1 MRGKKVLA
9 TFLAMV
15 VSLSCFCGGGGITV
29 KAMNQS
35 GEEESI
41 EKETEVTEETEVAEE
56 TEKVEETEKT
66 EEIEKIEE
74 TEETNNTNQEIRNL
88 ALKRPT
94 RASAYLEANGQY
106 PARTPNLAVDGNSS
120 EGNSRW
126 QSGEDKEIK
135 EQWIEIQLRTDSLV
149 SEIKVKFFAKLYG
162 NFVIETSKTND
173 ENAEWVE
180 VGRGEMPPS
189 TDMNLTKVVD
199 LKENGNMKHV
209 ERYVRLRFTSGNTNA
224 ANMSIGV
231 YEIEI
236 NGVLDLDD
244 GEVLLPESA
253 QDVVDSISSLQT
265 ITNDME
271 EVPLPKAPEGYE
283 IRVKGSEYS
292 QVISDDGKIS
302 NYNIYDYDQDIII
315 EAVNKENEEDKAEKS
330 FNVHVPNK
338 RNKNASLFPQ
348 VNNANKEPKVI
359 PSIQEWYGY
368 EGEFNLNSES
378 KIIIQDN
385 AELGIKKVAEEFQGD
400 MKDITGWTLEIVE
413 GGDSG
418 KSDIVLTSTKTD
430 EYDTGE
436 EGYLLVADDNGIK
449 ISSSGYNG
457 CLYGLM
463 TLEQVFYTQKKEF
476 TFPKGVI
483 RDFPQYEIR
492 GVMID
497 IARAPY
503 RIEALQDL
511 VKSFAFYKINEV
523 QFHLNDNRHIAA
535 NGDRGD
541 YDYWKNA
548 EAMFRLESDL
558 FPSLK
563 TDDKDDEYYNEV
575 YGGSPQYS
583 KEEYKEL
590 QKLAMSYGINPISE
604 IDAPGH
610 SLLFTKYVRN
620 NLEEV
625 QKVLPQIKGN
635 INNPRDWELLSLTG
649 ESGDWAID
657 FMETLYGEYL
667 DSEDPVFLGDTVNI
681 GIDEYWKIQDN
692 EYEGMREYINRMAEK
707 VKESGKEVRMWASMV
722 PYFDNKGVD
731 AKQYNDIVIDFWSD
745 HWDNAVKRVSE
756 GFKIVN
762 ADSNHLYG
770 NPGRD
775 YRDIVNIEHIFNN
788 WDPTIISGGNLK
800 KGEPNLLG
808 AKTSLWA
815 DINNMGVTERDSQE
829 RLLRQAAV
837 LSEKTWGGTDKDQS
851 FEEYSFKYESLREGP
866 GATLGAGVDSKSGLV
881 MSYDFTNEK
890 DGIIYDASGNGY
902 DGKIKN
908 GQIVKEDGEA
918 WLKLDGT
925 GEVTTTLKSLDY
937 PYTVQ
942 FDLKL
947 SDADNREED
956 ICLFDGYDGRLTV
969 KKNGNLGL
977 NRVFFNQDFGYKIPT
992 DEKVELTVVGTQQV
1006 TKLYVNGKL
1015 QSVLSR
1021 TTGSETDYDHL
1032 LSTFVFPL
1040 TSIGS
1045 GLDGKIA
1052 NIKAYNKALSPEILD
1067 KMSRGESVSEVNVSQ
1082 DKGAAGV
1089 AQHKGDGG
1097 QDIAWKKLRVGWKA
1111 LDGDGNALDGSHE
1124 TNVSEKD
1131 SYFEGAYA
1139 DSSFAVD
1146 MQGEYDISKL
1156 VLQWDNPPQKFMIQQ
1171 SKDGETWTDIQEVA
1185 GQSVNEIIFE
1195 EPVCTQYLRVKGLQN
1210 NGNTFKLREF
1220 EAYEQVEKSAL
1231 ESIITQAEEK
1241 VQELDLSYSD
1251 KKGYDIFFDA
1261 YVMAKALNES
1271 VIAEQAEIDVA
1282 KESLQIALD
1291 SLTEKPEYIKVEKI
1305 ELSAEKDAL
1314 EIGEQ
1319 IKVTGVITP
1328 DNATDKTL
1336 KWETSDSEVLEVDE
1350 NGTVTAIKEGEAFI
1364 KAISPD
1370 NVEAEIKFTVKEKTT
1385 EKPEYIKV
1393 EKIEL
1398 FAERDALEIG
1408 EQIKITG
1415 VITPDNATDKTLK
1428 WETSDPEVL
1437 EVDENGTVTTIKE
1450 GKASIKA
1457 ISPDNVQAEL
1467 IFTVKEKITEKEDEE
1482 NPEVE
1487 IKPEDNNGKED
1498 LPKTGAG
1505 VTPVATVALAIVITN
1520 IGFYLNK
1527 KKDKWC

>member
-9 TFLAMV
+9 TFLAMA
-15 VSLSCFCGGGGITV
+15 VSLSCFYGGGGITV

-41 EKETEVTEETEVAEE
+41 EKEA
-56 TEKVEETEKT
+56 K
-66 EEIEKIEE
+66 EIKGE
-74 TEETNNTNQEIRNL
+74 EETNKTNQEIRNL
-88 ALKRPT
+88 ALNRPT
-94 RASAYLEANGQY
+94 RASAYLEAKDGY

-120 EGNSRW
+120 EQNSRW
-126 QSGEDKEIK
+126 QSGEDANFK
-135 EQWIEIQLRTDSLV
+135 EQWIEIQLRKDSLI
-149 SEIKVKFFAKLYG
+149 SEIKVKFFARLYG

-180 VGRGEMPPS
+180 VGRGEMPSS
-189 TDMNLTKVVD
+189 TNMDLTKVVD

-209 ERYVRLRFTSGNTNA
+209 ERYVRLRFTSGNINA
-224 ANMSIGV
+224 ANRSIGV

-236 NGVLDLDD
+236 NGVLDLDE
-244 GEVLLPESA
+244 GEGLLPESA
-253 QDVVDSISSLQT
+253 QDVVDSIPSLKT
-265 ITNDME
+265 ITGDME
-271 EVPLPKAPEGYE
+271 EVPLPEAPEGYD

-338 RNKNASLFPQ
+338 RDKNATLFPQ

-378 KIIIQDN
+378 KIIIQDD
-385 AELGIKKVAEEFQGD
+385 AELGIKKVVEGFQSD
-400 MKDITGWTLEIVE
+400 IKEITGWTLEIVE
-413 GGDSG
+413 GGNAG
-418 KSDIVLTSTKTD
+418 KSDIVLISTKTD
-430 EYDTGE
+430 IYDTGE

-503 RIEALQDL
+503 RIETLQDL

-535 NGDRGD
+535 SGDRGD
-541 YDYWKNA
+541 YEYWKNS
-548 EAMFRLESDL
+548 EAMFRLKSDL

-563 TDDKDDEYYNEV
+563 TDNKDDEYYNEV

-649 ESGDWAID
+649 ESGTWAID
-657 FMETLYGEYL
+657 FMEALYGEYL

-681 GIDEYWKIQDN
+681 GIDEYWQIKDN
-692 EYEGMREYINRMAEK
+692 EYDGMRNYISRMADTI
-707 VKESGKEVRMWASMV
+707 KESGKEIRMWGSMLT
-722 PYFDNKGVD
+722 YFDNKGVD
-731 AKQYNDIVIDFWSD
+731 AKQYNDIVIDFWSSY
-745 HWDNAVKRVSE
+745 WENAVKRVSE

-829 RLLRQAAV
+829 RLIRQAAV
-837 LSEKTWGGTDKDQS
+837 LSEKTWGGTDKEQN

-866 GATLGAGVDSKSGLV
+866 GVTIGAGVESKSGLV
-881 MSYDFTNEK
+881 ISYDFENEK
-890 DGIIYDASGNGY
+890 DGTIYDSSGNGY

-908 GQIVKEDGEA
+908 GEIVKEDGET

-947 SDADNREED
+947 SNVYDREED
-956 ICLFDGYDGRLTV
+956 ICLFDGNDGRLTV

-977 NRVFFNQDFGYKIPT
+977 NRVFFNQDFGYKIPA
-992 DEKVELTVVGTQQV
+992 DEKVQLTVVGTQQV

-1015 QSVLSR
+1015 ESVLSR
-1021 TTGSETDYDHL
+1021 LTASETDYDNL

-1067 KMSRGESVSEVNVSQ
+1067 KIGRGESISEVNVSQ
-1082 DKGAAGV
+1082 DKGAAGI

-1097 QDIAWKKLRVGWKA
+1097 QDVDWKKLRVGWKA
-1111 LDGDGNALDGSHE
+1111 VDGDGNALDSSHG

-1131 SYFEGAYA
+1131 SYFEGAHA
-1139 DSSFAVD
+1139 DSSLAVD

-1156 VLQWDNPPQKFMIQQ
+1156 VLQWDNPPQRFMIQQ
-1171 SKDGETWTDIQEVA
+1171 SKDGETWTDIQEVT

-1195 EPVCTQYLRVKGLQN
+1195 ESVCTQYLRVKGLQN

-1241 VQELDLSYSD
+1241 VQELDLNYSD

-1271 VIAEQAEIDVA
+1271 VIAEQSEIDEA
-1282 KESLQIALD
+1282 KESLKIALD

-1305 ELSAEKDAL
+1305 ELSAEKEEL

-1319 IKVTGVITP
+1319 IKVTGVIIP

-1336 KWETSDSEVLEVDE
+1336 NWETSDSEVLEVDE
-1350 NGTVTAIKEGEAFI
+1350 NGTVTA
-1364 KAISPD
+1364 
-1370 NVEAEIKFTVKEKTT
+1370 
-1385 EKPEYIKV
+1385 
-1393 EKIEL
+1393 
-1398 FAERDALEIG
+1398 
-1408 EQIKITG
+1408 
-1415 VITPDNATDKTLK
+1415 
-1428 WETSDPEVL
+1428 
-1437 EVDENGTVTTIKE
+1437 IKE

-1467 IFTVKEKITEKEDEE
+1467 IFTVKEKIAEKEEE
-1482 NPEVE
+1482 NSEVE
-1487 IKPEDNNGKED
+1487 VKPEDNNGKEN
-1498 LPKTGAG
+1498 LPNTGAG
-1505 VTPVATVALAIVITN
+1505 VAPIATVALAMFITN

-1527 KKDKWC
+1527 KKYKK

>member
-1 MRGKKVLA
+1 M
-9 TFLAMV
+9 
-15 VSLSCFCGGGGITV
+15 
-29 KAMNQS
+29 
-35 GEEESI
+35 
-41 EKETEVTEETEVAEE
+41 
-56 TEKVEETEKT
+56 
-66 EEIEKIEE
+66 
-74 TEETNNTNQEIRNL
+74 
-88 ALKRPT
+88 
-94 RASAYLEANGQY
+94 
-106 PARTPNLAVDGNSS
+106 
-120 EGNSRW
+120 
-126 QSGEDKEIK
+126 
-135 EQWIEIQLRTDSLV
+135 
-149 SEIKVKFFAKLYG
+149 
-162 NFVIETSKTND
+162 IETSKTND

-189 TDMNLTKVVD
+189 TDMDLTKVVD

-209 ERYVRLRFTSGNTNA
+209 ERYVRVRFTSGNTNA

-265 ITNDME
+265 ITKDME
-271 EVPLPKAPEGYE
+271 EVPLPKAPEGYD

-302 NYNIYDYDQDIII
+302 NNNIYDYNQDIII
-315 EAVNKENEEDKAEKS
+315 EAVNKENKEDKAEKS
-330 FNVHVPNK
+330 FKVQVPNK
-338 RNKNASLFPQ
+338 RYKNTTLFPQ
-348 VNNANKEPKVI
+348 VNNPNKEPKVI

-378 KIIIQDN
+378 KIIIEDN
-385 AELGIKKVAEEFQGD
+385 AELGIKKVAEGFQSD

-413 GGDSG
+413 GGNAG

-430 EYDTGE
+430 VYDTGE
-436 EGYLLVADDNGIK
+436 EGYLLVVDDSGIK

-523 QFHLNDNRHIAA
+523 QFHLNDNRHIDAS
-535 NGDRGD
+535 GDRGD
-541 YDYWKNA
+541 YNYWKNA

-563 TDDKDDEYYNEV
+563 TDDRDDEYYNEV

-610 SLLFTKYVRN
+610 SLLFTKYIKN

-667 DSEDPVFLGDTVNI
+667 DPEDPVFLGDTVNI

-692 EYEGMREYINRMAEK
+692 EYEGMREYISRMAET

-722 PYFDNKGVD
+722 PYFDSKGVD
-731 AKQYNDIVIDFWSD
+731 AKQYNDIVIDFWSSY
-745 HWDNAVKRVSE
+745 WDNAVKRVSE

-837 LSEKTWGGTDKDQS
+837 LSEKTWGGTDKDQN

-866 GATLGAGVDSKSGLV
+866 GVTLGSEIDSKSGII
-881 MSYDFTNEK
+881 MSYDFANEK

-908 GQIVKEDGEA
+908 GEIVKEDGET

-942 FDLKL
+942 FDLEL
-947 SDADNREED
+947 SDAHDGKED
-956 ICLFDGYDGRLTV
+956 ICLFDGNDGRLTV

-992 DEKVELTVVGTQQV
+992 GEKVELTVVGTQQV

-1015 QSVLSR
+1015 ESVLSR

-1040 TSIGS
+1040 ISIGS

-1067 KMSRGESVSEVNVSQ
+1067 KMWTGESVSEVNVSQ

-1089 AQHKGDGG
+1089 AQHKGDVG
-1097 QDIAWKKLRVGWKA
+1097 QDVEWKKLRVGWKA
-1111 LDGDGNALDGSHE
+1111 LDGDGNALDGSHG

-1139 DSSFAVD
+1139 DSSLAVD
-1146 MQGEYDISKL
+1146 MQGEYNISKL
-1156 VLQWDNPPQKFMIQQ
+1156 VLQWDNPPQRFMIQQ
-1171 SKDGETWTDIQEVA
+1171 SKDGETWTDIQEVT

-1231 ESIITQAEEK
+1231 ESIIIKAEEK

-1271 VIAEQAEIDVA
+1271 VIAEQAEIDET

-1305 ELSAEKDAL
+1305 ELSAEKNEL

-1319 IKVTGVITP
+1319 VKITGIITP
-1328 DNATDKTL
+1328 DNASDKTL
-1336 KWETSDSEVLEVDE
+1336 T
-1350 NGTVTAIKEGEAFI
+1350 
-1364 KAISPD
+1364 
-1370 NVEAEIKFTVKEKTT
+1370 
-1385 EKPEYIKV
+1385 
-1393 EKIEL
+1393 
-1398 FAERDALEIG
+1398 
-1408 EQIKITG
+1408 
-1415 VITPDNATDKTLK
+1415 

-1437 EVDENGTVTTIKE
+1437 EVDENGTVTAIKE

-1457 ISPDNVQAEL
+1457 ISSDDVQAE
-1467 IFTVKEKITEKEDEE
+1467 IVFTVKEKITEEE
-1482 NPEVE
+1482 KSEVE
-1487 IKPEDNNGKED
+1487 IKPEDNNRKEN
-1498 LPKTGAG
+1498 LPKPGTG
-1505 VTPVATVALAIVITN
+1505 VTPVTTVALAMIITN
-1520 IGFYLNK
+1520 IGFHLNK
-1527 KKDKWC
+1527 KKYKK